1 MLLLDIGWHT
11 NCSANGI
18 VVRREVQDVWEAF
31 FADEER
37 KDVVLQLNDDAETM
51 AIKTSSGNSSM
62 RSGASGS
69 V

>member
-1 MLLLDIGWHT
+1 MQ
-11 NCSANGI
+11 A
-18 VVRREVQDVWEAF
+18 RREVQDVWEAF